1 MLIKKS
7 ITIKK
12 HRTSLSL
19 EKEFWDALKDISNKQ
34 ECSLET
40 LITKI
45 DSNRKLEG
53 FAKKLEDSC
62 INTLNEGMMTK
73 DLALMVG
80 PDQKWLTTDEL
91 LKAIN
96 YNFRNN

>member
-19 EKEFWDALKDISNKQ
+19 EKEFWDALKIISNEQ
-34 ECSLET
+34 QCSLEN

-45 DSNRKLEG
+45 DSKRNN
-53 FAKKLEDSC
+53 S
-62 INTLNEGMMTK
+62 
-73 DLALMVG
+73 LASSIRVY
-80 PDQKWLTTDEL
+80 L
-91 LKAIN
+91 LKFYMKN
-96 YNFRNN
+96 